1 MELVFNQTSYTI
13 IEMGLYIPI
22 TGCWDIPYLRV
33 AEELEISVGNSVE
46 VTIFNKTLKGTVADI
61 SIYGGITTLIIA
73 ASTYKLKDVYPSTH
87 LYGGIIND
95 VVKIILGNTGMTLSP
110 LSDRSIL
117 NTSFNT
123 FHSIQTTASNT
134 LDNVLRIS
142 KNAAWKIEL
151 DGTLFIG
158 KETYTDF
165 ATKYPSAV
173 ENDNYLIRDKYMDH
187 YNVFTMDIL
196 FEPGFIIDGKK
207 VKATEFILESTSGI
221 SYSSSQNNVMVT
233 TLFHF
238 LEPPKE
244 SLTSIGSN
252 EDELLY
258 LRKYSASVV
267 EQPSN
272 STVSVYLDSD
282 IQELFEGGL
291 KDVPIIH
298 TIPNMYVKAKA
309 GAKCILEF
317 LNGSPT
323 SPAITGWFHSQS
335 DLVSVTF
342 ADNTTGFI
350 DSAARK
356 GDKVSVGIISGT
368 APPGGGPITFTYAP
382 HDPNFAGP
390 PTYTIV
396 GPAVPLNGSLI
407 TSGSSAVKIG

>member
-1 MELVFNQTSYTI
+1 
-13 IEMGLYIPI
+13 
-22 TGCWDIPYLRV
+22 
-33 AEELEISVGNSVE
+33 
-46 VTIFNKTLKGTVADI
+46 
-61 SIYGGITTLIIA
+61 
-73 ASTYKLKDVYPSTH
+73 
-87 LYGGIIND
+87 
-95 VVKIILGNTGMTLSP
+95 
-110 LSDRSIL
+110 
-117 NTSFNT
+117 
-123 FHSIQTTASNT
+123 
-134 LDNVLRIS
+134 
-142 KNAAWKIEL
+142 
-151 DGTLFIG
+151 
-158 KETYTDF
+158 
-165 ATKYPSAV
+165 
-173 ENDNYLIRDKYMDH
+173 MDH

-207 VKATEFILESTSGI
+207 VKATEFILESTSSM
-221 SYSSSQNNVMVT
+221 SYSSSQNDVMVT
-233 TLFHF
+233 TLLHF

-244 SLTSIGSN
+244 SFTSIGSN

-323 SPAITGWFHSQS
+323 SPAITGWFHGQS

-342 ADNTTGFI
+342 ADNTLTPGFI

-356 GDKVSVGIISGT
+356 GDKVSMGT
-368 APPGGGPITFTYAP
+368 LTGSTAMGPVTFVYTPYDSSIPPITS
-382 HDPNFAGP
+382 
-390 PTYTIV
+390 PTI
-396 GPAVPLNGSLI
+396 GLNGGLI